1 MSGVMKKDL
10 ANKFVLV
17 SFSCQLDR
25 AESLQRRES
34 NKGLSSSCSL
44 GLSVRDCVDCLL
56 MKENGAHCG

>member
-25 AESLQRRES
+25 AENLQRRES
-34 NKGLSSSCSL
+34 NKGLSSGCSL
-44 GLSVRDCVDCLL
+44 GLSVGDCVDCLL
-56 MKENGAHCG
+56 M

>member
-34 NKGLSSSCSL
+34 NKGLSSGCSL
-44 GLSVRDCVDCLL
+44 GLSVGDCVDCLL
-56 MKENGAHCG
+56 M